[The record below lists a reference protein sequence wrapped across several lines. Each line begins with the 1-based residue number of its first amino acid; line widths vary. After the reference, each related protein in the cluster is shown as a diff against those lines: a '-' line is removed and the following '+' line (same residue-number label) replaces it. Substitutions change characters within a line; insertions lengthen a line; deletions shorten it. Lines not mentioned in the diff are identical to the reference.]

1 MASMESTASAASVAA
16 EGQNEQVE
24 RGERGE
30 RGLVPGPRR
39 FLLLLSVAVCA
50 ASGLVYELALIS
62 LSTSLN
68 GGGIVETSLIVAGY
82 VAALGLGALCA
93 KPLLKWA
100 ETAFLWVEAT
110 LGVVGGLSATL
121 LYLAFAVTGQS
132 LILLVLATLL
142 IGMLVGAELPL
153 LMTMF
158 QRGRLVD
165 AKESGSILATLN
177 VADYLGA
184 LLGGLAWP
192 FLLLP
197 HLGLLQGTAA
207 AGLLN
212 LVAALVVA
220 ALVLRWSVARAHLA
234 LVSTVI
240 VVAIVGLTVLIVR
253 SDGVVATA
261 RQRLFQDPIIYSQQS
276 QYQDIVVTKDG
287 KDRRLFLNG
296 GLQYSTRDE
305 YRYTESLVYPAITP
319 EAERVLIIGGGD
331 GLAARELLRMD
342 HIQHIEQVE
351 LDPEMI
357 RVANTVLREDNQ
369 GSLEDPR
376 VHVRTEDA
384 FTWVRSGGGGVPPFD
399 AILVDLSDPD
409 NDTMARLYS
418 QEFYGLLHKLLD
430 PQGRMVVQSGSAF
443 TTPDVFNRVRSTL
456 KAAGCA
462 EVVPYHVHVPTF
474 GDWGFNM
481 CAPKNTQLG
490 VPSTAPEL
498 RYLNMDTLRAAGV
511 FPPDNPLVD
520 LPPNTLDHPV
530 IVEDLQRGYRAAGE

>member
-1 MASMESTASAASVAA
+1 MSNA
-16 EGQNEQVE
+16 ERNT
-24 RGERGE
+24 
-30 RGLVPGPRR
+30 GLVPGPRR
-39 FLLLLSVAVCA
+39 FLLLISVAVCA

-68 GGGIVETSLIVAGY
+68 GGGIAETSMIVAGY

-93 KPLLKWA
+93 KPLLKQA
-100 ETAFLWVEAT
+100 ELAFLCVEAA
-110 LGVVGGLSATL
+110 LGVVGGLSATV
-121 LYLAFAVTGQS
+121 LYLVFAVTGQN
-132 LILLVLATLL
+132 LMILVLSTLL

-158 QRGRLVD
+158 QRGRMVD

-177 VADYLGA
+177 VADYFGA

-197 HLGLLQGTAA
+197 KLGLLQGTAA

-212 LVAALVVA
+212 LLAALVVA
-220 ALVLRWSVARAHLA
+220 ALVLRWAIPKKYLLVVGVFI
-234 LVSTVI
+234 LVS
-240 VVAIVGLTVLIVR
+240 IVGLCVLIVR

-261 RQRLFQDPIIYSQQS
+261 RQRLFQDPIVYQQ
-276 QYQDIVVTKDG
+276 QTKYQEIVVTKAG

-319 EAERVLIIGGGD
+319 QTHRVLIIGGGD
-331 GLAARELLRMD
+331 GLAARELLRMN
-342 HIQHIEQVE
+342 HIQKITQVE
-351 LDPEMI
+351 LDPDMI
-357 RVANTVLREDNQ
+357 NVANTVLREDNR

-376 VHVRTEDA
+376 VDVITEDA
-384 FTWVRSGGGGVPPFD
+384 FTWARQGGSSAGGEGVSPFD

-418 QEFYGLLHKLLD
+418 EEFYGMLHNLLQ
-430 PQGRMVVQSGSAF
+430 PNGRMTVQSGSAF
-443 TTPDVFNRVRSTL
+443 STPDVFNRVRSTL
-456 KAAGCA
+456 NAAGCA
-462 EVVPYHVHVPTF
+462 EVKPYHVQVPTF

-481 CAPKNTQLG
+481 CAPKGTQLE
-490 VPSTAPEL
+490 VPKTSGEL
-498 RYLNMDTLRAAGV
+498 RYLNADTMRAAEV

-520 LPPNTLDHPV
+520 LCPNTLDHPV
-530 IVEDLQRGYRAAGE
+530 IVEDLRRGYRAAGE

>member
-1 MASMESTASAASVAA
+1 MPDIKPKPATD
-16 EGQNEQVE
+16 
-24 RGERGE
+24 

-39 FLLLLSVAVCA
+39 FFLLLSVAACA

-100 ETAFLWVEAT
+100 ETAFLWVEAI
-110 LGVVGGLSATL
+110 LGVVGGLSATI
-121 LYLAFAVTGQS
+121 LYLAFSVTGQS

-142 IGMLVGAELPL
+142 IGALVGAELPL

-158 QRGRLVD
+158 QRGRMVD
-165 AKESGSILATLN
+165 ANESGSILATLN
-177 VADYLGA
+177 VADYVGA

-192 FLLLP
+192 FFLLP
-197 HLGLLQGTAA
+197 TLGLLQGTAA

-212 LVAALVVA
+212 LVAALAVA
-220 ALVLRWSVARAHLA
+220 GLVLRGSVKRTHLA
-234 LVSTVI
+234 LVATVI
-240 VVAIVGLTVLIVR
+240 VVAIVGLSVLIVR

-261 RQRLFQDPIIYSQQS
+261 RQRLFEDPIIYSQQT

-319 EAERVLIIGGGD
+319 STQRVLIIGGGD

-342 HIQHIEQVE
+342 HITDIQQVE

-357 RVANTVLREDNQ
+357 RVANTVLREDNR

-376 VHVRTEDA
+376 VHVITEDA
-384 FTWVRSGGGGVPPFD
+384 FTWARAGGGGVQPFD

-418 QEFYGLLHKLLD
+418 EEFYGLLHKMLR
-430 PQGRMVVQSGSAF
+430 PEGRMVVQSGSAF

-456 KAAGCA
+456 SAAGCA
-462 EVVPYHVHVPTF
+462 DVVPYHVQVPTF

-481 CAPKNTQLG
+481 CVPANTQLQ
-490 VPSTAPEL
+490 VSNTAPEL
-498 RYLNMDTLRAAGV
+498 RYLNAETLRAAEI
-511 FPPDNPLVD
+511 FPPDNPLIEM
-520 LPPNTLDHPV
+520 PPNTLDHPV
-530 IVEDLQRGYRAAGE
+530 IVEDLRRGYRAAGE